1 MLLDWTAV
9 HHIPVQCVPVHNVN
23 CLVCVAHKRYVQW
36 VECVDGVV
44 ELVQVDLAGVVVAE
58 AVHDTLHLGLGQVHA
73 VAVEQSDQVEGVDEA
88 LVGLVDKFEEFVHV
102 VVVAAGDLAHGA
114 ADFE

>member
-1 MLLDWTAV
+1 
-9 HHIPVQCVPVHNVN
+9 
-23 CLVCVAHKRYVQW
+23 
-36 VECVDGVV
+36 
-44 ELVQVDLAGVVVAE
+44 
-58 AVHDTLHLGLGQVHA
+58 VHA